1 MENKYFI
8 IGIGKN
14 TEDKTKAISEA
25 VTSAGFEGISAI
37 DLNRPDESIII
48 ETHNPD
54 GSVTSVK
61 YCFDRKTGELRE
73 SPFTRSAR
81 LIRDLHGD

>member
-8 IGIGKN
+8 IGIGK
-14 TEDKTKAISEA
+14 DTKA
-25 VTSAGFEGISAI
+25 VTKTIGDAATKAGCEGVSVI
-37 DLNRPDESIII
+37 DLNESDESVIV

-54 GSVTSVK
+54 GSVTSAK
-61 YCFDRKTGELRE
+61 YCFDRTTGELRE

-81 LIRDLHGD
+81 LVRDLHSD